1 MKKHKIITIAGFII
15 SIVLLYLS
23 LRGIEFRQL
32 AESIRNADLR
42 FAFLPLCCILLCITI
57 CSYRW
62 SKVVGNNAT
71 LKDAFISLL
80 IGLFINNVLPA
91 RIGEVARGY
100 ALSRRINVPFTYAV
114 STVFVDRVF
123 DLIGL
128 LVIVFVF
135 FPKENLPPSVS
146 KALYALVAILVICVV
161 ILLAISRKKIAIR
174 ISRFLERFNRSF
186 LNKLARRIIEIQEN
200 LVRIGTPGK
209 LVFFMSFSLASWL
222 SMSSALY
229 FSMRTV
235 GVTLPFVYAPFV
247 CALLNMGLVVPSSPG
262 YIGVY
267 QFLLVYLLAIFGIP
281 KYEAFAVSLFFHA
294 SWYIPY
300 NILGFIFIIK
310 EHLHIKDIQKM
321 EEQENGS

>member
-1 MKKHKIITIAGFII
+1 MKKHRIITVAGFII
-15 SIVLLYLS
+15 SIVLLYFS
-23 LRGIEFRQL
+23 LRGIEFGQL
-32 AESIRNADLR
+32 TDTIRKADIR
-42 FAFLPLCCILLCITI
+42 FIFLPLCCILLCITI

-62 SKVVGNNAT
+62 SKVVGNKAT
-71 LKDAFISLL
+71 FRDSFISLL

-100 ALSRRINVPFTYAV
+100 ALSRRINIPFTFAV
-114 STVFVDRVF
+114 STVFIDRVF
-123 DLIGL
+123 DLVGL

-146 KALYALVAILVICVV
+146 KALYALVAILVVCVV
-161 ILLAISRKKIAIR
+161 ILLAVSREKIAVS
-174 ISRFLERFNRSF
+174 ISRFLEGFNRAF
-186 LNKLARRIIEIQEN
+186 LSKLAHRIIEIQKN
-200 LVRIGTPGK
+200 LVRIGTPGR
-209 LVFFMSFSLASWL
+209 LVFFISFSLASWL

-281 KYEAFAVSLFFHA
+281 KTEAFAVSLFFHA

-300 NILGFIFIIK
+300 NVLGFIFIIK

-321 EEQENGS
+321 EEQENR